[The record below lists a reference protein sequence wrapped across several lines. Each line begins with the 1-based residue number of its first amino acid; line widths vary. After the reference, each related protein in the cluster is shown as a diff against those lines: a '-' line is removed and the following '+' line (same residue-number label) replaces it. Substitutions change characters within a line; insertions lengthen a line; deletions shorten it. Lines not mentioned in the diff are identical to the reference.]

1 MDFLTFYLMYLESET
16 WRCRQWIKLYRRR
29 FLMSRERFLFYS
41 ILFHLNNKVSTFV
54 VVFLPFFRSFLL
66 LVYVEI
72 HNSFIYILAS
82 SRLVSLPAKKI
93 MQSIRK
99 HQASREEKIRKTL
112 KLFGNT
118 SRNQQQQKMKMNN
131 DIEDDDDDDEV
142 TVLCEIRVKSRWV
155 ENMEIGLELEL
166 DGGEQSLGS
175 L

>member
-1 MDFLTFYLMYLESET
+1 M
-16 WRCRQWIKLYRRR
+16 K
-29 FLMSRERFLFYS
+29 RE
-41 ILFHLNNKVSTFV
+41 
-54 VVFLPFFRSFLL
+54 
-66 LVYVEI
+66 
-72 HNSFIYILAS
+72 
-82 SRLVSLPAKKI
+82 I